1 MSIIINKDINSWVF
15 DIPEGKREDIVNSY
29 LKLGY
34 LTSTLC
40 QTSINPENSILKSIN
55 DQISSSLKC
64 MESNNVM
71 KMGVMEAKISENLE
85 RVKGTIDK
93 LTETSSKSVTKGS
106 MGENFVGSVIKQNF
120 PDLTLIDMSKV
131 SESSDY
137 HLVFPSGDVFM
148 IEVKNYSSVIPTK
161 EIAKFKRDMIK
172 NGSKVG
178 IFISLQTSITGKRR
192 FAIENLN
199 HKQKILYVPN
209 CGFEGSP
216 IIWSIL
222 LGKELMNNELDALCI
237 NQEKIVE
244 IYDSFKYTYEQF
256 CRIKYAIKDTKDVI
270 DKQMG
275 KLIQDSLEL
284 DISIYE
290 TFKNVSTIINN
301 ELHFTNTLL
310 LSAEYGECETIIED
324 MLKNKDKKVGI
335 YKEILGF
342 CKTEGLKIKFPPD
355 NKMQWIIFTEENE
368 ELIKFKLTKTKV
380 DLLLDGGNVTISGNK
395 KGLMYIKRTLIEYIN

>member
-15 DIPEGKREDIVNSY
+15 DIPEAKREEIVNSY

-40 QTSINPENSILKSIN
+40 QTSINPENSILKNIN
-55 DQISSSLKC
+55 DQISSSLKS

-71 KMGVMEAKISENLE
+71 KMGVMEAKISENLD

-93 LTETSSKSVTKGS
+93 LTETSSKSVMKGS
-106 MGENFVGSVIKQNF
+106 MGENFVGGIIKQNF

-137 HLVFPSGDVFM
+137 HLVFPTGDVFM

-199 HKQKILYVPN
+199 HKQKILYIPN

-244 IYDSFKYTYEQF
+244 IYESFKYTYEQF

-270 DKQMG
+270 DKHMG
-275 KLIQDSLEL
+275 KLVQESLEL

-324 MLKNKDKKVGI
+324 MLKNKDKKAGI

-342 CKTEGLKIKFPPD
+342 CKNENLKIKFPPD

-395 KGLMYIKRTLIEYIN
+395 KGLMYIKRTLVGCIN